1 MGNAV
6 DFSVQNGI
14 AKVIL
19 DHPPLNILSEKVKE
33 ELTNTFRIITDY
45 SGVRVLLF
53 VAKGDHFCCG
63 ANLKEFPDR
72 IANKSAG
79 EVWTRGHEMLAE
91 VMNAPQP
98 TIAYI
103 QGNALGGGAE
113 LASAFDIRIF
123 SSTAQIG
130 YPEVLRGVF
139 PGNGGLERLIS
150 LVGPAK
156 AMNLVLTGKP
166 ISAERALQLGIASE
180 IVESSDGVKKA
191 EELAQYLANLPGVA
205 LKAIKKAINLYAA
218 DSSTFMDKG
227 KELFYMLHETEDVK
241 EAVNAFLEKR
251 KASFLHK

>member
-1 MGNAV
+1 MPV
-6 DFSVQNGI
+6 DFSIQNGI
-14 AKVIL
+14 AKVLL
-19 DHPPLNILSEKVKE
+19 DHRPLNILSEKVKE
-33 ELTNTFRIITDY
+33 ELTEAFHIIAGN
-45 SGVRVLLF
+45 SEVRVILF
-53 VAKGDHFCCG
+53 VAEGAHFSCG

-139 PGNGGLERLIS
+139 PGNGGLERLIF

-156 AMNLVLTGKP
+156 AMDLVLTGKP
-166 ISAERALQLGIASE
+166 ISAEKALHIGIASE
-180 IVESSDGVKKA
+180 IVESSDGLRKA
-191 EELAQYLANLPGVA
+191 EELAQYMANLPGVT
-205 LKAIKKAINLYAA
+205 LKAIKKAINLYTY
-218 DSSTFMDKG
+218 DSYTFMDKG